1 MESPKKHSVDDGTNA
16 VKKNCSLKNLS
27 LKVIGNKTN

>member
-1 MESPKKHSVDDGTNA
+1 MESQKKNSVDDGTNA
-16 VKKNCSLKNLS
+16 VKKNCSLKNFS